1 MPPREGTVPAVS
13 KRDSSNRTLRFRCFS
28 LHAETSPRGEE
39 NESRI
44 GSPILSPCADAIAS
58 PGKRKFWPRSSMWGT
73 TMTGVLVT
81 TLHPARVC
89 PSSARTRLAPFDPF
103 R

>member
-39 NESRI
+39 NVSRI

-58 PGKRKFWPRSSMWGT
+58 PGKRKFWPRSSM
-73 TMTGVLVT
+73 
-81 TLHPARVC
+81 
-89 PSSARTRLAPFDPF
+89 
-103 R
+103 